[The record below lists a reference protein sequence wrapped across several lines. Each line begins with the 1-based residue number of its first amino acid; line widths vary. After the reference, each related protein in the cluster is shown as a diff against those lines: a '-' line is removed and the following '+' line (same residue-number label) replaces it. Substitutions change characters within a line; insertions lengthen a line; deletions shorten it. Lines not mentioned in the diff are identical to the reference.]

1 MWCFFFNCSHGYKSQ
16 QAHLSLSYAL
26 GYDIKSLGSLVEAQ
40 HLFIML
46 MVSIRKATG
55 YSGKLIERRA
65 LKSGVSAI
73 DWTISIFGGFVSFV
87 IPWLRIKHMLSKC
100 KQERVDMEKL
110 SKSQMASL
118 TG

>member
-1 MWCFFFNCSHGYKSQ
+1 MCVCVFNCSHCYKSQ

-26 GYDIKSLGSLVEAQ
+26 GYDIKSLGSLAEAQ
-40 HLFIML
+40 HLFIIL

-65 LKSGVSAI
+65 LKLGVSAI
-73 DWTISIFGGFVSFV
+73 DWTFSIFGGFVTFV
-87 IPWLRIKHMLSKC
+87 IPLLRVKHMLSKC
-100 KQERVDMEKL
+100 KQGCVDVEKL
-110 SKSQMASL
+110 RWQMASL